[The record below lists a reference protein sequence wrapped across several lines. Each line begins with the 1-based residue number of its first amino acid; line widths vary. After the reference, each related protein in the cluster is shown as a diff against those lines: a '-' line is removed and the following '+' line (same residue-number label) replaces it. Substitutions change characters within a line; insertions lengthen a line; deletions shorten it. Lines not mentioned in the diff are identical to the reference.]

1 MARALEWASFRNE
14 FEQAVDAE
22 LFLVEHLLSR
32 DTERVLDLGCGAGQ
46 MIAVIREELP
56 GIAAVGLDV
65 SPTMLQAA
73 RRHFHGHP
81 ESEVRL
87 HDLMDPLPNDLGE
100 FDVVVSGLVIHNLPD
115 ERKRSLCA
123 EAFNL
128 LRPGG
133 FFYNLDVVAAPSV
146 RMHASQAT
154 FSFDERQQDPS
165 NQPAPLE
172 NQLAWL
178 GEAGFEDV
186 DCFWKWFELA
196 VVEGRRPASPPN
208 LNLVES

>member
-46 MIAVIREELP
+46 MIAVVREELP
-56 GIAAVGLDV
+56 GIAAVGLDL
-65 SPTMLQAA
+65 SPTMVLAA
-73 RRHFHGHP
+73 RRHFLGHP
-81 ESEVRL
+81 ESEIRV
-87 HDLMDPLPNDLGE
+87 HDLMEPLPDDLGE
-100 FDVVVSGLVIHNLPD
+100 FDTVVSGLVIHNLPD

-123 EAFNL
+123 EAFNV

-133 FFYNLDVVAAPSV
+133 YFYNLDVVDAPSV
-146 RMHASQAT
+146 RVHASQAT
-154 FSFDERQQDPS
+154 LGFDERQP

-178 GEAGFEDV
+178 REAGFEDV

-196 VVEGRRPASPPN
+196 VVGGRRPASPPN
-208 LNLVES
+208 LNLIES